1 MRKAVRAIFGT
12 TLVVMAVAACNDDPL
27 SEDRDKASFF
37 QLDPSVVAVN
47 AGGTA
52 NVAAVIVN
60 KYGASTNAA
69 VAAEPCD
76 SKITAAKDPTRS
88 VYQPPER
95 FVVTAG
101 SALGSSCLIVKSE
114 SVTDTVTVRVVPAR
128 IDLVADTAVGS
139 GADIPVT
146 VRFLTASGAAATG
159 MSASNVDFTVVPA
172 ANGVIDASGK
182 FTGQAPGTATIIGT
196 LKTGLGAVRADTVT
210 VKVKQGPFTGT
221 VAQSAGRGGQILTFT
236 AGAVKFDADTKLT
249 IVGAVDSVTFLEKDS
264 TKIIAA
270 VPFGK
275 PAGSALQYVIS
286 GLGPNQLGV
295 GGTFTTT
302 TANLDDTWTG
312 EDATDPATAPEVPIG
327 PAWVGLIGDTGS
339 DYLYKIV
346 ITEAGTYRLQ
356 VDWSNDSDIDV
367 YVTNFAFT
375 TALLA
380 RESSANPEVGTVAL
394 TPGTYLIELYQ
405 YEAAAAS
412 QQFRVRFAKQ

>member
-114 SVTDTVTVRVVPAR
+114 SVTDTVTVRVVPAS
-128 IDLVADTAVGS
+128 IQLVADAAVGS
-139 GADIPVT
+139 GADLPVT
-146 VRFLTASGAAATG
+146 VRFLTASGAVATG
-159 MSASNVDFTVVPA
+159 MSVSNVAFTVVPT

-210 VKVKQGPFTGT
+210 VTVQQGPFTGT
-221 VAQSAGRGGQILTFT
+221 VVQSAGRGGQILTFT

-302 TANLDDTWTG
+302 AANMADTWVG
-312 EDATDPATAPEVPIG
+312 IDDPATAPAVPLG
-327 PAWVGLIGDTGS
+327 QAWVGLIGDTGA
-339 DYLYKIV
+339 DQLYKVV

-356 VDWSNDSDIDV
+356 VDWSNASDIDV
-367 YVTNFAFT
+367 YVTDEAWTRN
-375 TALLA
+375 LLA
-380 RESSANPEVGTVAL
+380 RETSANPEVGTVAL

>member
-1 MRKAVRAIFGT
+1 MQKAVKAIFGA
-12 TLVVMAVAACNDDPL
+12 TLVVAAVAACSEDPL
-27 SEDRDKASFF
+27 AENRDKPVYFRLNPA
-37 QLDPSVVAVN
+37 VVAVN

-52 NVAAVIVN
+52 KVAAVIVN
-60 KYGASTNAA
+60 DHGESTFSA
-69 VAAEPCD
+69 VTAEPCD
-76 SKITAAKDPTRS
+76 SKITAVKDTLRTEF
-88 VYQPPER
+88 QPPER
-95 FVVTAG
+95 FDIAAG
-101 SALGSSCLIVKSE
+101 NTLGASCLIVRAE
-114 SVTDTVTVRVVPAR
+114 GVQDTVKVNVVPAR

-139 GADIPVT
+139 GADITVT
-146 VRFLTASGAAATG
+146 VRFLTASGAVATG
-159 MSASNVDFTVVPA
+159 MSVSNMNFTVAPA

-182 FTGQAPGTATIIGT
+182 FTGQAPGSATIVGT
-196 LKTGLGAVRADTVT
+196 LKPGLGAVRADTVT

-236 AGAVKFDADTKLT
+236 AGAVKFDADTRLT
-249 IVGAVDSVTFLEKDS
+249 IAGAVDSVTFLEKDS
-264 TKIIAA
+264 TKIIVA

-327 PAWVGLIGDTGS
+327 PAWVGQIGDTGS

-380 RESSANPEVGTVAL
+380 RESSANPEVGTVTL
-394 TPGTYLIELYQ
+394 QPGTYLLELYM
-405 YEAAAAS
+405 YAASATS